1 MKQTAVKTAR
11 VKHCSNRAIHSNSL
25 RKMFERRVP
34 SAWRFRKRL
43 SHPTFW
49 QGLDDVKEGQEEA
62 LDLVP
67 AQSTDRRHGAAAHGG
82 ATSLKLQHKVH
93 KTHRCLTQSIHSYV
107 TERLRRGLKKAY
119 MTFFFVC
126 TCLGISKQTKVLVR
140 DTGLCGKCQPNPS
153 CGLAGIR
160 GSSPQ
165 ASSHVYICKT
175 CIEENWPP
183 KKKLKKEKVLGS
195 PTWRRGKLSTC

>member
-1 MKQTAVKTAR
+1 
-11 VKHCSNRAIHSNSL
+11 
-25 RKMFERRVP
+25 MFERRVP

-93 KTHRCLTQSIHSYV
+93 KTHRCLTQSIHSYA

-119 MTFFFVC
+119 MTLFF
-126 TCLGISKQTKVLVR
+126 CLFMPGDFETNKSLSKGLGTLREMPAKSFMWFGWHSWFISSSKFTRLHLQNMYWR
-140 DTGLCGKCQPNPS
+140 E
-153 CGLAGIR
+153 LA
-160 GSSPQ
+160 PQ
-165 ASSHVYICKT
+165 
-175 CIEENWPP
+175 
-183 KKKLKKEKVLGS
+183 KK
-195 PTWRRGKLSTC
+195 